1 MPHENI
7 HLFLGELLK
16 LAKSGGNDDMAIKP
30 ILLSIGD
37 AQGMY
42 GLYGAKL
49 GFVSWIKISYEEEF
63 IPVTSILWSDLY
75 IKLYRLKSVPLSND

>member
-16 LAKSGGNDDMAIKP
+16 LAKSGKNDDMAIKP

-37 AQGMY
+37 TQGMY

-49 GFVSWIKISYEEEF
+49 GFISWIKVSYEEGF
-63 IPVTSILWSDLY
+63 IPVTSKLRYDFY
-75 IKLYRLKSVPLSND
+75 IKLTVLGF

>member
-16 LAKSGGNDDMAIKP
+16 LAKLGKNVDMAIKP

-49 GFVSWIKISYEEEF
+49 GFMSWIKIYNEEEF
-63 IPVTSILWSDLY
+63 IPVTSILRRDLY
-75 IKLYRLKSVPLSND
+75 FKLYWCLIIYLIK

>member
-16 LAKSGGNDDMAIKP
+16 LAKLGKNDDMAIKP

-49 GFVSWIKISYEEEF
+49 GFMSWIKIYNEEEF
-63 IPVTSILWSDLY
+63 IPVTSILRSDLY
-75 IKLYRLKSVPLSND
+75 IKLYWCFDHLPY

>member
-63 IPVTSILWSDLY
+63 IPVTSILRCDLY
-75 IKLYRLKSVPLSND
+75 IKLYWILYLDK

>member
-16 LAKSGGNDDMAIKP
+16 LAKLGKNNDMAIKP

-49 GFVSWIKISYEEEF
+49 GFMSWIKIYNEEEF
-63 IPVTSILWSDLY
+63 IPVTAILRCALY
-75 IKLYRLKSVPLSND
+75 INLYWCLILYIIK